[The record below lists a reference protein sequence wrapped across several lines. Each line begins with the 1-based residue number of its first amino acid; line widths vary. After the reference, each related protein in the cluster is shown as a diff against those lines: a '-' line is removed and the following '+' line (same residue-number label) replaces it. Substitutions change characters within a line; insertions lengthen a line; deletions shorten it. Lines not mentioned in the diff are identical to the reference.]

1 VVTPSERRPA
11 ARAAAPRRAAA
22 EKRSATEKRSAA
34 ERAPE
39 PERRAATRGGG
50 SRTLSRGLVVLKALG
65 GDAEGA
71 TVSSLSEATGLDRAV
86 LYRLLETLA
95 EEGFVTRDPESRRY
109 RLGLAMLELGVRA
122 AQGLEVRRLAGPA
135 LRALSDDT
143 NETACLAVRDREDVV
158 VVEVIEPDGRFV
170 QVNYR
175 VGFRHPL
182 GMAAHGKALLAFLP
196 DGERLNE
203 LRPVRQR
210 GVAYTRD
217 EIEPG
222 AAGVAAP
229 VFDHTGRAVAAVG
242 IVAPTARLPEPENV
256 ALRVLRS
263 AREISERLGWRPRRP
278 GDGGR

>member
-1 VVTPSERRPA
+1 MASTPDRPRPGSKSPSARRAEPTVAEPAAERRRTAVEQRAA
-11 ARAAAPRRAAA
+11 ARAN
-22 EKRSATEKRSAA
+22 
-34 ERAPE
+34 
-39 PERRAATRGGG
+39 G
-50 SRTLSRGLVVLKALG
+50 SRTLSRGLVVLRALG
-65 GDAEGA
+65 GDADGA

-278 GDGGR
+278 GDVGR

>member
-1 VVTPSERRPA
+1 MASTPDRPRPGSKSPSARRAEPTAAEPAAEPRRTAVEQGAA
-11 ARAAAPRRAAA
+11 ARA
-22 EKRSATEKRSAA
+22 S
-34 ERAPE
+34 
-39 PERRAATRGGG
+39 G
-50 SRTLSRGLVVLKALG
+50 SRTLSRGLVVLRALG
-65 GDAEGA
+65 GDADGA

-278 GDGGR
+278 GDVGR

>member
-1 VVTPSERRPA
+1 MATPSERRPA
-11 ARAAAPRRAAA
+11 ARAAAPRRATEERRTAP
-22 EKRSATEKRSAA
+22 EKRAAA

>member
-1 VVTPSERRPA
+1 MSNASSKVVRT
-11 ARAAAPRRAAA
+11 
-22 EKRSATEKRSAA
+22 
-34 ERAPE
+34 
-39 PERRAATRGGG
+39 GG
-50 SRTLSRGLVVLKALG
+50 SRTLARGLFVLRAL
-65 GDAEGA
+65 AAKHEGA
-71 TVSSLSEATGLDRAV
+71 TVSELAEVTELDRAV
-86 LYRLLETLA
+86 LYRLLDTLY
-95 EEGFVTRDPESRRY
+95 EEGFVSRDRDTRRY
-109 RLGLAMLELGVRA
+109 RLGISMLELGVKA
-122 AQGLEVRRLAGPA
+122 GQGLEVRRLAWPA
-135 LRALSDDT
+135 LQALSEGT
-143 NETACLAVRDREDVV
+143 NETACLVVRDRDDVV

-196 DGERLNE
+196 DGETLNE

-222 AAGVAAP
+222 ASGVAAP
-229 VFDHTGRAVAAVG
+229 VFDHNGRAVAAVG

-263 AREISERLGWRPRRP
+263 AREISEQLGWRPRRP
-278 GDGGR
+278 AEPSR

>member
-1 VVTPSERRPA
+1 MASTPERRPSSRA
-11 ARAAAPRRAAA
+11 AGARKGTTPTERRVPAERAAAPG
-22 EKRSATEKRSAA
+22 SAS
-34 ERAPE
+34 
-39 PERRAATRGGG
+39 RGGG
-50 SRTLSRGLVVLKALG
+50 SRTLSRGLVVLRALG
-65 GDAEGA
+65 GDADGA

-143 NETACLAVRDREDVV
+143 NETACLAVRDRDDVV